1 MPFAGNIWFPHQE
14 INEKL
19 AHVNGAPIAIVSI
32 TFSSKQEYDMIK
44 DRIMRGDYNYGDD
57 IVIETP
63 ACVNVKV
70 CQSLDGKHQETKR
83 RQSQLEVLQNSP
95 VTGTESSFLWCNPRE
110 TKNQRNTISSM
121 DPPSNPTQ
129 KYRFM
134 THLNS
139 NKDSLWQ
146 CTRLK
151 GESFYKA
158 HTHSSFEEANGY
170 ISRLKPVPDVM
181 AIYRGFTGN
190 PQEGQ
195 VWDNQLALGWTN

>member
-19 AHVNGAPIAIVSI
+19 ALVNGAPITMVSI

-44 DRIMRGDYNYGDD
+44 DRIMRGDFNYGDD

-83 RQSQLEVLQNSP
+83 RQSQLEFLQNSP
-95 VTGTESSFLWCNPRE
+95 VTGTKSSFLWCNPRE

-139 NKDSLWQ
+139 NKDSL
-146 CTRLK
+146 
-151 GESFYKA
+151 
-158 HTHSSFEEANGY
+158 
-170 ISRLKPVPDVM
+170 
-181 AIYRGFTGN
+181 
-190 PQEGQ
+190 
-195 VWDNQLALGWTN
+195 